1 MLGAVLKPVAVPVLA
16 KEKEE
21 VCLTAVVGWVLV
33 CPNLNA
39 LLGSPGPLWN
49 GFIGVAKLVDWA
61 FVLLTPN
68 LNACDDEPLVPS
80 LACCCPCG
88 KSGLIHGLFVPEAP
102 FDVTPDRAT
111 AGSPNGLASLRW
123 KGDGGTVL
131 VAALLAAAAAPLN
144 EKPTAGLGSSL
155 AWSPSAAR
163 LIAAGAKGFDLRP
176 LAVSAKGFG
185 CSDGTEVAKA
195 GAAALATDCGPR
207 RSSKLLL
214 PDVAE
219 DEVSAGTGVGAKGGG
234 LGNSLAAGV
243 GEDCEAAAVLDGNAT
258 NAGFEVSAGGVVVVN
273 LKGLGDTS
281 LDSSEDF
288 GVKNE
293 VMFEGSVGAA
303 VEVEPNLKPVILTVE
318 LKKTMLI

>member
-1 MLGAVLKPVAVPVLA
+1 MLGAVPKAVAAPVLA

-21 VCLTAVVGWVLV
+21 AGLTAVVGWVLV
-33 CPNLNA
+33 WPNLNA

-49 GFIGVAKLVDWA
+49 GFIGAAKLVDRP

-80 LACCCPCG
+80 LVCCCPCG
-88 KSGLIHGLFVPEAP
+88 KSGLIHGLFVPEAL

-131 VAALLAAAAAPLN
+131 VVALLAAAAAPLN
-144 EKPTAGLGSSL
+144 EKPVAGLGSPL

-163 LIAAGAKGFDLRP
+163 LIAAGAKGFNLRP
-176 LAVSAKGFG
+176 LAAGAKGFG
-185 CSDGTEVAKA
+185 RSDGTDGAKA
-195 GAAALATDCGPR
+195 PATDCGPR

-219 DEVSAGTGVGAKGGG
+219 DEVSAGTGGGAKGDG
-234 LGNSLAAGV
+234 LGGSLAAEV
-243 GEDCEAAAVLDGNAT
+243 GEECEAAAVLDGNAG

-273 LKGLGDTS
+273 LKGLGNTS
-281 LDSSEDF
+281 LDGSEGF
-288 GVKNE
+288 GVENE
-293 VMFEGSVGAA
+293 VMFEGSVGVA
-303 VEVEPNLKPVILTVE
+303 VEVEPNLKPV
-318 LKKTMLI
+318 